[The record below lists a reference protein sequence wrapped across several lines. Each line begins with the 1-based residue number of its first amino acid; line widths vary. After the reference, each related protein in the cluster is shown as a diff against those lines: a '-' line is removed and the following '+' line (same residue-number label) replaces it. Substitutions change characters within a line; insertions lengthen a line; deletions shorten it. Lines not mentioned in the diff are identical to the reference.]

1 MEYIVDHET
10 IKSWNIY
17 KPMIYLKNGLYIG
30 PLVDLNV
37 GQYIKPLTNLKNA
50 QGSPKKRAMPQCYRY
65 SASILSI

>member
-30 PLVDLNV
+30 PLLDLNV